1 MADMGNDEAALRE
14 EVARHVEAAAGEEAL
29 RPRERF
35 CQLWPAAREGLAA
48 LRTIA
53 PATVRVIIGVVLAA
67 GDAASG
73 QVCGVARG

>member
-1 MADMGNDEAALRE
+1 MADMGNDEAAVRA
-14 EVARHVEAAAGEEAL
+14 EVARHVEAVASEEAL

-48 LRTIA
+48 LRSFA